1 VDGMPEGLGAPDQ
14 VEKIVQISTRLSGG
28 RIYAPLASHTGEH
41 LREET
46 KMLV

>member
-1 VDGMPEGLGAPDQ
+1 MPEGLGAPDQ
-14 VEKIVQISTRLSGG
+14 VEKIVQISRLSGG